1 MRFNKLF
8 RKVFAAVSAVTL
20 IVSGMPV
27 GLGVTAFAADTQT
40 RKITYSFSANS
51 SKKAP
56 AAGEILDG
64 TAGESGGILYV
75 SQDAGNSGVT
85 YDSDK
90 LRFRQGSVL
99 YLPVK
104 DDTTKVKYEQLC
116 SNAATDRP
124 VYIGSAD
131 SGYSVQM
138 KTTTQSVTVD
148 DITGYIVEKEGQKY
162 LPVISGGDVKIRT
175 MALTE
180 YNPIINVT
188 VTGTVANAAEN
199 GITEI
204 KFDSLTDSSAKTV
217 TAQVDSNGKYSVVL
231 KRVNG
236 SAKYE
241 VSISAVGF
249 KINDTDNG
257 NILELTG
264 ENATA
269 VKDFEAV
276 ADAVATVSGSIMGI
290 PADAVKGTVSVKFV
304 PDNSKL
310 STIAVDVKAE
320 TDGSYSFSNVSINS
334 SSNYSVVLGGVDDY
348 EVTEKL
354 NKAAGDYTDV
364 QIAATQRVKV
374 NVSGKFVTSD
384 DKASDVTKITFT
396 NKSDSNY
403 SYSFDVTGDGY
414 KAQLRAGEYDTSVVS
429 EKYTAYDHVSVGS
442 SDVLNDVYLETEA
455 DTSPVKY
462 QSEVK
467 VGKGQQ
473 FETIT
478 DAVKYIGRMARTT
491 ERVTITLTDALYREQ
506 VMVDTP
512 YVTISSEA
520 GSTITWY
527 YGSGYTYYSAD
538 MNGYYS
544 EARAVDKYEKGVAIG
559 MGTGHWGATVN
570 VLPTATAFRSEG
582 VIYESSFNRYMT
594 TEEVEDGVGKGGD
607 NSKVDR
613 SKATDADIKLYKNKE
628 RACVIFIEA
637 DQSEFKDC
645 QFLSSQDTMFTGN
658 NTEHTYFKNCVIEG
672 TTDYICGDGSAVFDG
687 CTLSM
692 YGYGDK
698 AASGSIIVASKA
710 LSQLGYLF
718 NNCKVVKT
726 SYPGINNG
734 ITKTYFA
741 RPWRADSKV
750 VFLNTEVEDANT
762 IAPAGFTSMS
772 NVTPAKAKYYEY
784 NTHLADGTKVST
796 SSRAAGVNKM
806 TDEEASAVK
815 LEDYFEGWTPAYYKS
830 GDVKPEPVAADY
842 TAVDEAIKAAEALN
856 KDDYEDFSAVTKAIE
871 AVDRTLTSKEQA
883 KVDAMAKAITDA
895 INGLVKKQP
904 VVEPDDPGK
913 TDIKV
918 DIDRNED
925 AADFKDI
932 ASVGDVKVK
941 DEEGKDLTVSEIKLN
956 VEKAA
961 ASISEKIDAAIADKN
976 INGFDSKN
984 ADYYDISLKTTDGKV
999 VKLSNGKIKITMS
1012 YKKGINAADYNL
1024 YVFHMNNNGVLESV
1038 AVTADENGFSFEAES
1053 NSAYEGNI
1061 NETGSV
1067 TLRSGAVDANGVLK
1081 GSGNNGKLV
1090 PASFDG
1096 LNFYYTAVPTSL
1108 NFTLR
1113 AKVTVDQWNLSN
1125 GQEGFGLMAADR
1137 LGGSGWNN
1145 SYMAVV
1151 SKTEYYWN
1159 EEAGKVTNDTTMF
1172 RRASKEQPQRT
1183 LSMRC
1188 LRNWRT
1194 GTMQQQRQRNRESRQ
1209 KSRIFL
1215 QTSTCMEF
1223 KKERT

>member
-27 GLGVTAFAADTQT
+27 GLGVTAKAADTQT

-104 DDTTKVKYEQLC
+104 DDTTKVKYEQVC

-124 VYIGSAD
+124 VYIGRVD

-162 LPVISGGDVKIRT
+162 LPVISGGDVKVRT

-236 SAKYE
+236 SARYE

-264 ENATA
+264 EDATT

-310 STIAVDVKAE
+310 STIEVDVKAQ

-364 QIAATQRVKV
+364 KIAATQRAKV

-396 NKSDSNY
+396 NKSDSSY

-442 SDVLNDVYLETEA
+442 ADVLNDVYLETEA
-455 DTSPVKY
+455 DTSPVEY
-462 QSEVK
+462 QAEVK

-478 DAVKYIGRMARTT
+478 DAVKYIGRMTRTT

-544 EARAVDKYEKGVAIG
+544 EARAVDKYEKGVEIG

-594 TEEVEDGVGKGGD
+594 TEEVADGVGKGGD

-871 AVDRTLTSKEQA
+871 AVDRTLTSEDQA

-918 DIDRNED
+918 DLDGNED
-925 AADFKDI
+925 TADFKDI
-932 ASVGDVKVK
+932 ASVGDIKVK

-956 VEKAA
+956 VEKTA
-961 ASISEKIDAAIADKN
+961 ASTSEKIDAAIADKN
-976 INGFDSKN
+976 IKGFDSKN

-1053 NSAYEGNI
+1053 FSPYAVVYAAKDSGSDITPSTPENPGN
-1061 NETGSV
+1061 NETPGTAETPGTTETPDSTVTPDSSV
-1067 TLRSGAVDANGVLK
+1067 STGDSLGMFMYMIILAAALAGMAGVVVYDRK
-1081 GSGNNGKLV
+1081 
-1090 PASFDG
+1090 
-1096 LNFYYTAVPTSL
+1096 
-1108 NFTLR
+1108 R
-1113 AKVTVDQWNLSN
+1113 AK
-1125 GQEGFGLMAADR
+1125 
-1137 LGGSGWNN
+1137 
-1145 SYMAVV
+1145 
-1151 SKTEYYWN
+1151 
-1159 EEAGKVTNDTTMF
+1159 
-1172 RRASKEQPQRT
+1172 
-1183 LSMRC
+1183 
-1188 LRNWRT
+1188 
-1194 GTMQQQRQRNRESRQ
+1194 
-1209 KSRIFL
+1209 
-1215 QTSTCMEF
+1215 
-1223 KKERT
+1223 

>member
-27 GLGVTAFAADTQT
+27 GLGVTAKAADTQT

-104 DDTTKVKYEQLC
+104 DDTTKVKYEQVC

-124 VYIGSAD
+124 VYIGSVD

-162 LPVISGGDVKIRT
+162 LPVISGGDVKVRT
-175 MALTE
+175 MTLTE

-264 ENATA
+264 EDATA

-310 STIAVDVKAE
+310 STIEVDVKAQ

-364 QIAATQRVKV
+364 KIAATQRTKV

-396 NKSDSNY
+396 NKSDSSY

-442 SDVLNDVYLETEA
+442 ADVLNDVYLETEA
-455 DTSPVKY
+455 DTSPVEY
-462 QSEVK
+462 QAEVK

-478 DAVKYIGRMARTT
+478 DAVKYIGRMTRTT

-594 TEEVEDGVGKGGD
+594 TEEVADGVGKGGD

-726 SYPGINNG
+726 SYPGINKG

-871 AVDRTLTSKEQA
+871 AVDRTLTSEDQA

-895 INGLVKKQP
+895 INGLVKKQT
-904 VVEPDDPGK
+904 DDSDK
-913 TDIKV
+913 SDIKV
-918 DIDRNED
+918 DLDENED
-925 AADFKDI
+925 AADFKDV

-976 INGFDSKN
+976 IKGFDSKN

-999 VKLSNGKIKITMS
+999 VKLSSGKIKITMS

-1053 NSAYEGNI
+1053 FSPYAVVYAAKDSGSDITPSTPENPGN
-1061 NETGSV
+1061 NETPGTAETPGTTETPDSTVTPDSSV
-1067 TLRSGAVDANGVLK
+1067 STGDSLGMFMYTIILAAALAGMAGVVVYDRK
-1081 GSGNNGKLV
+1081 
-1090 PASFDG
+1090 
-1096 LNFYYTAVPTSL
+1096 
-1108 NFTLR
+1108 R
-1113 AKVTVDQWNLSN
+1113 AK
-1125 GQEGFGLMAADR
+1125 
-1137 LGGSGWNN
+1137 
-1145 SYMAVV
+1145 
-1151 SKTEYYWN
+1151 
-1159 EEAGKVTNDTTMF
+1159 
-1172 RRASKEQPQRT
+1172 
-1183 LSMRC
+1183 
-1188 LRNWRT
+1188 
-1194 GTMQQQRQRNRESRQ
+1194 
-1209 KSRIFL
+1209 
-1215 QTSTCMEF
+1215 
-1223 KKERT
+1223 

>member
-56 AAGEILDG
+56 VAGEILDG

-75 SQDAGNSGVT
+75 SQDVGNSGVT

-310 STIAVDVKAE
+310 STIAVDVKAQ

-364 QIAATQRVKV
+364 QIAATQRAKV

-726 SYPGINNG
+726 SYPGINKG

-842 TAVDEAIKAAEALN
+842 TSVDEAVKAAEALN

-871 AVDRTLTSKEQA
+871 AVDRTLTSEEQA

-925 AADFKDI
+925 AADFKDVV
-932 ASVGDVKVK
+932 SVGDVKVK

-956 VEKAA
+956 VEKIA
-961 ASISEKIDAAIADKN
+961 ASTSEKIDAAIAEKN
-976 INGFDSKN
+976 IKGFDSKN

-999 VKLSNGKIKITMS
+999 VKLSSGKIKITMS

-1053 NSAYEGNI
+1053 FSPYAVVYAVKDS
-1061 NETGSV
+1061 GSDI
-1067 TLRSGAVDANGVLK
+1067 TPSTPEN
-1081 GSGNNGKLV
+1081 SGNDETPGTTET
-1090 PASFDG
+1090 PG
-1096 LNFYYTAVPTSL
+1096 TAETPGTTETPDSSVSTGDSL
-1108 NFTLR
+1108 GMFMYMIILAAALAGMAGVVVYDRKR
-1113 AKVTVDQWNLSN
+1113 AK
-1125 GQEGFGLMAADR
+1125 
-1137 LGGSGWNN
+1137 
-1145 SYMAVV
+1145 
-1151 SKTEYYWN
+1151 
-1159 EEAGKVTNDTTMF
+1159 
-1172 RRASKEQPQRT
+1172 
-1183 LSMRC
+1183 
-1188 LRNWRT
+1188 
-1194 GTMQQQRQRNRESRQ
+1194 
-1209 KSRIFL
+1209 
-1215 QTSTCMEF
+1215 
-1223 KKERT
+1223 

>member
-1 MRFNKLF
+1 MRFDKLF

-27 GLGVTAFAADTQT
+27 GLGVTAKAADTQT

-104 DDTTKVKYEQLC
+104 DDTTKVKYEQVC

-124 VYIGSAD
+124 VYIGSVD

-162 LPVISGGDVKIRT
+162 LPVISGGDVKVRT
-175 MALTE
+175 MTLTE

-236 SAKYE
+236 SARYE

-264 ENATA
+264 EDATA

-310 STIAVDVKAE
+310 STIEVDVKAQ

-364 QIAATQRVKV
+364 KIAATQRAKV

-396 NKSDSNY
+396 NKSDSSY

-442 SDVLNDVYLETEA
+442 ADVLNDVYLETEA
-455 DTSPVKY
+455 DTSPVEY
-462 QSEVK
+462 QAEVK

-478 DAVKYIGRMARTT
+478 DAVKYIGRMTRTT

-512 YVTISSEA
+512 YVTISSET
-520 GSTITWY
+520 GSAITWY

-544 EARAVDKYEKGVAIG
+544 EARAVDKYEKGVEIG

-594 TEEVEDGVGKGGD
+594 TEEVADGVGKGGD

-726 SYPGINNG
+726 SYPGINKG

-842 TAVDEAIKAAEALN
+842 TAVDEAVKAAEALN

-871 AVDRTLTSKEQA
+871 AVDRTLTSEDQA

-918 DIDRNED
+918 DLDRNED
-925 AADFKDI
+925 TADFKDV

-976 INGFDSKN
+976 IKGFDSKN

-1053 NSAYEGNI
+1053 FSPYAVVYAAKDSGSDITPSTPENPGN
-1061 NETGSV
+1061 NETPGTAETPGTTEIPDSTVTPDSSV
-1067 TLRSGAVDANGVLK
+1067 STGDSLGMFMYMIILAAALAGMAGVVVYDRK
-1081 GSGNNGKLV
+1081 
-1090 PASFDG
+1090 
-1096 LNFYYTAVPTSL
+1096 
-1108 NFTLR
+1108 R
-1113 AKVTVDQWNLSN
+1113 AK
-1125 GQEGFGLMAADR
+1125 
-1137 LGGSGWNN
+1137 
-1145 SYMAVV
+1145 
-1151 SKTEYYWN
+1151 
-1159 EEAGKVTNDTTMF
+1159 
-1172 RRASKEQPQRT
+1172 
-1183 LSMRC
+1183 
-1188 LRNWRT
+1188 
-1194 GTMQQQRQRNRESRQ
+1194 
-1209 KSRIFL
+1209 
-1215 QTSTCMEF
+1215 
-1223 KKERT
+1223 

>member
-27 GLGVTAFAADTQT
+27 GLGVTAKAADTQT

-75 SQDAGNSGVT
+75 SRDAGNSGVT

-162 LPVISGGDVKIRT
+162 LPVISGGDVKVRT

-264 ENATA
+264 EDATA

-310 STIAVDVKAE
+310 STIEVDVKAQ

-364 QIAATQRVKV
+364 KIAATQRTKV

-396 NKSDSNY
+396 NKSDSSY

-442 SDVLNDVYLETEA
+442 ADVLNDVYLETEA
-455 DTSPVKY
+455 DTSPVEY
-462 QSEVK
+462 QAEVK

-478 DAVKYIGRMARTT
+478 DAVKYIGRMTRTT

-594 TEEVEDGVGKGGD
+594 TEEVADGVGKGGD

-726 SYPGINNG
+726 SYPGINKG

-871 AVDRTLTSKEQA
+871 AVDRTLTSEEQA

-918 DIDRNED
+918 DLDGNED
-925 AADFKDI
+925 TADFKDI
-932 ASVGDVKVK
+932 ASVGDIKVK

-956 VEKAA
+956 VEKTA
-961 ASISEKIDAAIADKN
+961 ASTSEKIDAAIAEKN
-976 INGFDSKN
+976 IKGFDSKN

-999 VKLSNGKIKITMS
+999 VKLSSGKIKITMS

-1053 NSAYEGNI
+1053 FSPYAVVYAAKDSGSDITPSTPENPGN
-1061 NETGSV
+1061 NETPGTAETPGTTETPDSTVTPDSSV
-1067 TLRSGAVDANGVLK
+1067 STGDSLGMFMYMIILAAALAGMAGVVVYDRK
-1081 GSGNNGKLV
+1081 
-1090 PASFDG
+1090 
-1096 LNFYYTAVPTSL
+1096 
-1108 NFTLR
+1108 R
-1113 AKVTVDQWNLSN
+1113 AK
-1125 GQEGFGLMAADR
+1125 
-1137 LGGSGWNN
+1137 
-1145 SYMAVV
+1145 
-1151 SKTEYYWN
+1151 
-1159 EEAGKVTNDTTMF
+1159 
-1172 RRASKEQPQRT
+1172 
-1183 LSMRC
+1183 
-1188 LRNWRT
+1188 
-1194 GTMQQQRQRNRESRQ
+1194 
-1209 KSRIFL
+1209 
-1215 QTSTCMEF
+1215 
-1223 KKERT
+1223 

>member
-27 GLGVTAFAADTQT
+27 GLGVTAKAADTQT

-124 VYIGSAD
+124 VYIGSVD

-264 ENATA
+264 EDATA

-310 STIAVDVKAE
+310 STIEVDVKAQS
-320 TDGSYSFSNVSINS
+320 DGSYSFSNVSINS

-364 QIAATQRVKV
+364 KIAATQRAKV

-396 NKSDSNY
+396 NKSDSSY

-442 SDVLNDVYLETEA
+442 ADVLNDVYLETEA
-455 DTSPVKY
+455 DTSPVEY
-462 QSEVK
+462 QAEVK

-478 DAVKYIGRMARTT
+478 DAVKYIGRMTRTT

-506 VMVDTP
+506 VMIDTP
-512 YVTISSEA
+512 YVTISSET

-594 TEEVEDGVGKGGD
+594 TEEVADGVGKGGD

-726 SYPGINNG
+726 SYPGINKG

-842 TAVDEAIKAAEALN
+842 TAVDEAVKAAEALN

-871 AVDRTLTSKEQA
+871 AVDRTLTSEDQV

-918 DIDRNED
+918 DLDGNED
-925 AADFKDI
+925 AADFKDV

-956 VEKAA
+956 VEKIA
-961 ASISEKIDAAIADKN
+961 ASTSEKIDAAIAEKN
-976 INGFDSKN
+976 IKGFDSKN

-999 VKLSNGKIKITMS
+999 VKLSSGKIKITMS

-1053 NSAYEGNI
+1053 FSPYAVVYAAKDSGSDITPSTPENPGND
-1061 NETGSV
+1061 ETPGTTETPGTAETPGTTETPDSTVTPDSSV
-1067 TLRSGAVDANGVLK
+1067 STGDSLGMFMYMIILAAALAGMAGVVVYDRK
-1081 GSGNNGKLV
+1081 
-1090 PASFDG
+1090 
-1096 LNFYYTAVPTSL
+1096 
-1108 NFTLR
+1108 R
-1113 AKVTVDQWNLSN
+1113 AK
-1125 GQEGFGLMAADR
+1125 
-1137 LGGSGWNN
+1137 
-1145 SYMAVV
+1145 
-1151 SKTEYYWN
+1151 
-1159 EEAGKVTNDTTMF
+1159 
-1172 RRASKEQPQRT
+1172 
-1183 LSMRC
+1183 
-1188 LRNWRT
+1188 
-1194 GTMQQQRQRNRESRQ
+1194 
-1209 KSRIFL
+1209 
-1215 QTSTCMEF
+1215 
-1223 KKERT
+1223 

>member
-56 AAGEILDG
+56 VAGEILDG

-75 SQDAGNSGVT
+75 SQDVGNSGVT

-90 LRFRQGSVL
+90 LRFRKGSVL

-241 VSISAVGF
+241 VSISAVGY

-264 ENATA
+264 EGATA
-269 VKDFEAV
+269 VKDFETV

-310 STIAVDVKAE
+310 STIDVDVKAE
-320 TDGSYSFSNVSINS
+320 KDGSYSFSNVSINS

-364 QIAATQRVKV
+364 KIAATQRVKI

-396 NKSDSNY
+396 NKSDSSY

-442 SDVLNDVYLETEA
+442 ADVLNDVYLETEA

-871 AVDRTLTSKEQA
+871 AVDRTLTSEDQA

-895 INGLVKKQP
+895 INGLVKKQT
-904 VVEPDDPGK
+904 DDSDK
-913 TDIKV
+913 SDIKV
-918 DIDRNED
+918 DLDENED
-925 AADFKDI
+925 AADFKDV

-956 VEKAA
+956 VEKIA
-961 ASISEKIDAAIADKN
+961 ASTSEKIDAAIAEKN
-976 INGFDSKN
+976 IKGFDSKN

-999 VKLSNGKIKITMS
+999 VKLSSGKIKITMS

-1053 NSAYEGNI
+1053 FSPYAVVYAVKDSGSDIIPSTPENPGND
-1061 NETGSV
+1061 ETPGTTETPGITETPGTTVTPDSSV
-1067 TLRSGAVDANGVLK
+1067 STGDSLGMFMYMIILAAALAGMAGVAVYDRK
-1081 GSGNNGKLV
+1081 
-1090 PASFDG
+1090 
-1096 LNFYYTAVPTSL
+1096 
-1108 NFTLR
+1108 R
-1113 AKVTVDQWNLSN
+1113 AK
-1125 GQEGFGLMAADR
+1125 
-1137 LGGSGWNN
+1137 
-1145 SYMAVV
+1145 
-1151 SKTEYYWN
+1151 
-1159 EEAGKVTNDTTMF
+1159 
-1172 RRASKEQPQRT
+1172 
-1183 LSMRC
+1183 
-1188 LRNWRT
+1188 
-1194 GTMQQQRQRNRESRQ
+1194 
-1209 KSRIFL
+1209 
-1215 QTSTCMEF
+1215 
-1223 KKERT
+1223 

>member
-27 GLGVTAFAADTQT
+27 GLGVTAKAADTQT

-75 SQDAGNSGVT
+75 SRDAGNSGVT

-162 LPVISGGDVKIRT
+162 LPVISGGDVKVRT
-175 MALTE
+175 MTLTE

-236 SAKYE
+236 SARYE

-264 ENATA
+264 EDATT

-310 STIAVDVKAE
+310 STIEVDVKAQ

-364 QIAATQRVKV
+364 KIAATQRAKV

-396 NKSDSNY
+396 NKSDSSY

-442 SDVLNDVYLETEA
+442 ADVLNDVYLETEA
-455 DTSPVKY
+455 DTSPVEY
-462 QSEVK
+462 QAEVK

-478 DAVKYIGRMARTT
+478 DAVKYIGRMTRTT

-544 EARAVDKYEKGVAIG
+544 EARAVDKYEKGVEIG

-594 TEEVEDGVGKGGD
+594 TEEVADGVGKGGD

-726 SYPGINNG
+726 SYPGINKG

-815 LEDYFEGWTPAYYKS
+815 LEDYFEGWTPAYYTS

-871 AVDRTLTSKEQA
+871 AVDRTLTSEEQA

-918 DIDRNED
+918 DLDENED
-925 AADFKDI
+925 AADFKDV

-976 INGFDSKN
+976 IKGFDSKN

-999 VKLSNGKIKITMS
+999 VKLSSGKIKITMS

-1053 NSAYEGNI
+1053 FSPYAVVYAAKDSGSDITPSTPENPGN
-1061 NETGSV
+1061 NETPGTAETPGTTETPDSTVTPDSSV
-1067 TLRSGAVDANGVLK
+1067 STGDSLGMFMYMIILAAALAGMAGVVVYDRK
-1081 GSGNNGKLV
+1081 
-1090 PASFDG
+1090 
-1096 LNFYYTAVPTSL
+1096 
-1108 NFTLR
+1108 R
-1113 AKVTVDQWNLSN
+1113 AK
-1125 GQEGFGLMAADR
+1125 
-1137 LGGSGWNN
+1137 
-1145 SYMAVV
+1145 
-1151 SKTEYYWN
+1151 
-1159 EEAGKVTNDTTMF
+1159 
-1172 RRASKEQPQRT
+1172 
-1183 LSMRC
+1183 
-1188 LRNWRT
+1188 
-1194 GTMQQQRQRNRESRQ
+1194 
-1209 KSRIFL
+1209 
-1215 QTSTCMEF
+1215 
-1223 KKERT
+1223 

>member
-199 GITEI
+199 GIKEI

-364 QIAATQRVKV
+364 QIAATQRAKV

-442 SDVLNDVYLETEA
+442 SDVLNDVYLETE

-478 DAVKYIGRMARTT
+478 DAVKYR
-491 ERVTITLTDALYREQ
+491 Q
-506 VMVDTP
+506 
-512 YVTISSEA
+512 
-520 GSTITWY
+520 
-527 YGSGYTYYSAD
+527 
-538 MNGYYS
+538 
-544 EARAVDKYEKGVAIG
+544 
-559 MGTGHWGATVN
+559 
-570 VLPTATAFRSEG
+570 
-582 VIYESSFNRYMT
+582 
-594 TEEVEDGVGKGGD
+594 
-607 NSKVDR
+607 
-613 SKATDADIKLYKNKE
+613 
-628 RACVIFIEA
+628 
-637 DQSEFKDC
+637 
-645 QFLSSQDTMFTGN
+645 
-658 NTEHTYFKNCVIEG
+658 
-672 TTDYICGDGSAVFDG
+672 
-687 CTLSM
+687 
-692 YGYGDK
+692 
-698 AASGSIIVASKA
+698 
-710 LSQLGYLF
+710 
-718 NNCKVVKT
+718 
-726 SYPGINNG
+726 
-734 ITKTYFA
+734 
-741 RPWRADSKV
+741 
-750 VFLNTEVEDANT
+750 
-762 IAPAGFTSMS
+762 
-772 NVTPAKAKYYEY
+772 
-784 NTHLADGTKVST
+784 
-796 SSRAAGVNKM
+796 
-806 TDEEASAVK
+806 
-815 LEDYFEGWTPAYYKS
+815 
-830 GDVKPEPVAADY
+830 
-842 TAVDEAIKAAEALN
+842 
-856 KDDYEDFSAVTKAIE
+856 
-871 AVDRTLTSKEQA
+871 
-883 KVDAMAKAITDA
+883 
-895 INGLVKKQP
+895 
-904 VVEPDDPGK
+904 
-913 TDIKV
+913 
-918 DIDRNED
+918 
-925 AADFKDI
+925 
-932 ASVGDVKVK
+932 
-941 DEEGKDLTVSEIKLN
+941 
-956 VEKAA
+956 
-961 ASISEKIDAAIADKN
+961 
-976 INGFDSKN
+976 
-984 ADYYDISLKTTDGKV
+984 
-999 VKLSNGKIKITMS
+999 NGK
-1012 YKKGINAADYNL
+1012 N
-1024 YVFHMNNNGVLESV
+1024 
-1038 AVTADENGFSFEAES
+1038 
-1053 NSAYEGNI
+1053 
-1061 NETGSV
+1061 
-1067 TLRSGAVDANGVLK
+1067 
-1081 GSGNNGKLV
+1081 
-1090 PASFDG
+1090 
-1096 LNFYYTAVPTSL
+1096 
-1108 NFTLR
+1108 
-1113 AKVTVDQWNLSN
+1113 
-1125 GQEGFGLMAADR
+1125 
-1137 LGGSGWNN
+1137 
-1145 SYMAVV
+1145 
-1151 SKTEYYWN
+1151 
-1159 EEAGKVTNDTTMF
+1159 
-1172 RRASKEQPQRT
+1172 
-1183 LSMRC
+1183 
-1188 LRNWRT
+1188 
-1194 GTMQQQRQRNRESRQ
+1194 NRESNNYSYRCFIQ
-1209 KSRIFL
+1209 RAGYG
-1215 QTSTCMEF
+1215 
-1223 KKERT
+1223 

>member
-8 RKVFAAVSAVTL
+8 RKIFAAVSAVTL

-27 GLGVTAFAADTQT
+27 GLGVTAKAADTQT

-85 YDSDK
+85 YESDK

-162 LPVISGGDVKIRT
+162 LPVISGGDVKVRT

-264 ENATA
+264 EDATA

-310 STIAVDVKAE
+310 STIEVDVKAQ

-364 QIAATQRVKV
+364 KIAATQRAKV

-396 NKSDSNY
+396 NKSDSSY

-442 SDVLNDVYLETEA
+442 ADVLNDVYLETEA
-455 DTSPVKY
+455 DTSPVEY
-462 QSEVK
+462 QAEVK

-478 DAVKYIGRMARTT
+478 DAVKYIGRMTRTT

-544 EARAVDKYEKGVAIG
+544 EARAVDKYEKGVEIG

-594 TEEVEDGVGKGGD
+594 TEEVADGVGKG
-607 NSKVDR
+607 NTNAKVDR
-613 SKATDADIKLYKNKE
+613 SKATDADIKLYNNKE

-815 LEDYFEGWTPAYYKS
+815 LEDYFEGWTPAYYTS

-842 TAVDEAIKAAEALN
+842 TAVDEAVKAAEALN

-871 AVDRTLTSKEQA
+871 AVDRTLTSEDQA

-895 INGLVKKQP
+895 INGLVKKQT
-904 VVEPDDPGK
+904 DDSDK
-913 TDIKV
+913 SDIKV
-918 DIDRNED
+918 DLDENED
-925 AADFKDI
+925 TADFKDV

-976 INGFDSKN
+976 IKGFDSKN

-1053 NSAYEGNI
+1053 FSPYAVVYAAKDSGSDITPSTPENPGND
-1061 NETGSV
+1061 ETPG
-1067 TLRSGAVDANGVLK
+1067 TTETPG
-1081 GSGNNGKLV
+1081 
-1090 PASFDG
+1090 
-1096 LNFYYTAVPTSL
+1096 TAVTQDSSVSTGDSL
-1108 NFTLR
+1108 GMFMYMIIL
-1113 AKVTVDQWNLSN
+1113 AAALA
-1125 GQEGFGLMAADR
+1125 GMAGVVVYDR
-1137 LGGSGWNN
+1137 KR
-1145 SYMAVV
+1145 V
-1151 SKTEYYWN
+1151 K
-1159 EEAGKVTNDTTMF
+1159 
-1172 RRASKEQPQRT
+1172 
-1183 LSMRC
+1183 
-1188 LRNWRT
+1188 
-1194 GTMQQQRQRNRESRQ
+1194 
-1209 KSRIFL
+1209 
-1215 QTSTCMEF
+1215 
-1223 KKERT
+1223 

>member
-27 GLGVTAFAADTQT
+27 GLGVTAKAADTQT

-75 SQDAGNSGVT
+75 SRDAGNSGVT

-162 LPVISGGDVKIRT
+162 LPVISGGDVKVRT

-264 ENATA
+264 EDATT

-310 STIAVDVKAE
+310 STIDVDVKAQ

-364 QIAATQRVKV
+364 KIAATQRAKV

-396 NKSDSNY
+396 NKSDSSY

-442 SDVLNDVYLETEA
+442 ADVLNDVYLETEA
-455 DTSPVKY
+455 DTSPVEY
-462 QSEVK
+462 QAEVK

-478 DAVKYIGRMARTT
+478 DAVKYIGRMTRTT

-594 TEEVEDGVGKGGD
+594 TEEVADGVGKGGD

-726 SYPGINNG
+726 SYAGINKG

-871 AVDRTLTSKEQA
+871 AVDRTLTSEDQA

-918 DIDRNED
+918 DLDENED
-925 AADFKDI
+925 AADFKDV

-976 INGFDSKN
+976 IKGFDSKN

-999 VKLSNGKIKITMS
+999 VKLSSGKIKITMS

-1053 NSAYEGNI
+1053 FSPYAVVYAAKDSGSDITPSTPENPGN
-1061 NETGSV
+1061 NETPGTAETPGTTETPDSTVTPDSSV
-1067 TLRSGAVDANGVLK
+1067 STGDSLGMFMYMIILAAALAGMAGVVVYDRK
-1081 GSGNNGKLV
+1081 
-1090 PASFDG
+1090 
-1096 LNFYYTAVPTSL
+1096 
-1108 NFTLR
+1108 R
-1113 AKVTVDQWNLSN
+1113 AK
-1125 GQEGFGLMAADR
+1125 
-1137 LGGSGWNN
+1137 
-1145 SYMAVV
+1145 
-1151 SKTEYYWN
+1151 
-1159 EEAGKVTNDTTMF
+1159 
-1172 RRASKEQPQRT
+1172 
-1183 LSMRC
+1183 
-1188 LRNWRT
+1188 
-1194 GTMQQQRQRNRESRQ
+1194 
-1209 KSRIFL
+1209 
-1215 QTSTCMEF
+1215 
-1223 KKERT
+1223 

>member
-310 STIAVDVKAE
+310 STIAVDVKAQ

-815 LEDYFEGWTPAYYKS
+815 LEDYFEGWTPAYYTS

-871 AVDRTLTSKEQA
+871 AVDRTLTSEEQA

-956 VEKAA
+956 VEKIA
-961 ASISEKIDAAIADKN
+961 ASTSEKIDAAIAEKN
-976 INGFDSKN
+976 IKGFDSKN

-999 VKLSNGKIKITMS
+999 VKLSSGKIKITMS

-1038 AVTADENGFSFEAES
+1038 AVTADENVFSFEAES
-1053 NSAYEGNI
+1053 FSPY
-1061 NETGSV
+1061 
-1067 TLRSGAVDANGVLK
+1067 AVVYAVKD
-1081 GSGNNGKLV
+1081 SGNDITPSTPENPGNDET
-1090 PASFDG
+1090 PG
-1096 LNFYYTAVPTSL
+1096 TTETPGTAETPGTTETPDSSVSTGDSL
-1108 NFTLR
+1108 GMFMYMIILAAALAGMAGVVVYDRKR
-1113 AKVTVDQWNLSN
+1113 AK
-1125 GQEGFGLMAADR
+1125 
-1137 LGGSGWNN
+1137 
-1145 SYMAVV
+1145 
-1151 SKTEYYWN
+1151 
-1159 EEAGKVTNDTTMF
+1159 
-1172 RRASKEQPQRT
+1172 
-1183 LSMRC
+1183 
-1188 LRNWRT
+1188 
-1194 GTMQQQRQRNRESRQ
+1194 
-1209 KSRIFL
+1209 
-1215 QTSTCMEF
+1215 
-1223 KKERT
+1223 

>member
-27 GLGVTAFAADTQT
+27 GLGVTAKAADTQT

-104 DDTTKVKYEQLC
+104 DDTTKVKYEQVC

-124 VYIGSAD
+124 VYIGSVD

-162 LPVISGGDVKIRT
+162 LPVISGGDVKVRT
-175 MALTE
+175 MTLTE

-264 ENATA
+264 EDATA

-310 STIAVDVKAE
+310 STIEVDVKAQ

-364 QIAATQRVKV
+364 KIAATQRTKV

-396 NKSDSNY
+396 NKSDSSY

-442 SDVLNDVYLETEA
+442 ADVLNDVYLETEA
-455 DTSPVKY
+455 DTSPVEY
-462 QSEVK
+462 QAEVK

-478 DAVKYIGRMARTT
+478 DAVKYIGRMTRTT

-594 TEEVEDGVGKGGD
+594 TEEVADGVGKGGD

-726 SYPGINNG
+726 SYPGINKG

-815 LEDYFEGWTPAYYKS
+815 LEDYFEGWTPAYYTS

-842 TAVDEAIKAAEALN
+842 TAVDEAVKAAEALN

-871 AVDRTLTSKEQA
+871 AVDRTLTSEDQA

-918 DIDRNED
+918 DLDENED
-925 AADFKDI
+925 AADFKDV

-976 INGFDSKN
+976 IKGFDSKN

-1012 YKKGINAADYNL
+1012 YKKGINSADYNL

-1053 NSAYEGNI
+1053 FSPY
-1061 NETGSV
+1061 
-1067 TLRSGAVDANGVLK
+1067 AVVYAAK
-1081 GSGNNGKLV
+1081 GSGSDITPSTPENSGNNETLG
-1090 PASFDG
+1090 
-1096 LNFYYTAVPTSL
+1096 TAETPGTTETPDSTVTPDSSVSTGDSL
-1108 NFTLR
+1108 GMFMYMIILAAALAGMAGVVVYDRKR
-1113 AKVTVDQWNLSN
+1113 AK
-1125 GQEGFGLMAADR
+1125 
-1137 LGGSGWNN
+1137 
-1145 SYMAVV
+1145 
-1151 SKTEYYWN
+1151 
-1159 EEAGKVTNDTTMF
+1159 
-1172 RRASKEQPQRT
+1172 
-1183 LSMRC
+1183 
-1188 LRNWRT
+1188 
-1194 GTMQQQRQRNRESRQ
+1194 
-1209 KSRIFL
+1209 
-1215 QTSTCMEF
+1215 
-1223 KKERT
+1223 

>member
-56 AAGEILDG
+56 VAGEILDG

-75 SQDAGNSGVT
+75 SQDVGNSGVT

-364 QIAATQRVKV
+364 QIAATQRAKV

-396 NKSDSNY
+396 NKSDSSY

-442 SDVLNDVYLETEA
+442 ADVLNDVYLETEA
-455 DTSPVKY
+455 DTSPVEY
-462 QSEVK
+462 QAEVK

-478 DAVKYIGRMARTT
+478 DAVKYIGRMTRTT

-726 SYPGINNG
+726 SYPGINKG

-815 LEDYFEGWTPAYYKS
+815 LEDYFEGWTPTYYTS

-871 AVDRTLTSKEQA
+871 AVDRTLTSEDQA

-895 INGLVKKQP
+895 INGLVKKQT
-904 VVEPDDPGK
+904 DDSDK
-913 TDIKV
+913 SDIKV
-918 DIDRNED
+918 DLDENED
-925 AADFKDI
+925 AADFKDV

-976 INGFDSKN
+976 IKGFDSKN

-999 VKLSNGKIKITMS
+999 VKLSNGKVKITMS

-1038 AVTADENGFSFEAES
+1038 AVTADENVFSFEAES
-1053 NSAYEGNI
+1053 FSPYAVVYAVKDSGSDITPSIPENPGND
-1061 NETGSV
+1061 ETPGTTETPGTAETPDSTVTPDSSV
-1067 TLRSGAVDANGVLK
+1067 STGDSLGMFMYMIILAAALAGIAGVAVYDRK
-1081 GSGNNGKLV
+1081 
-1090 PASFDG
+1090 
-1096 LNFYYTAVPTSL
+1096 
-1108 NFTLR
+1108 R
-1113 AKVTVDQWNLSN
+1113 AK
-1125 GQEGFGLMAADR
+1125 
-1137 LGGSGWNN
+1137 
-1145 SYMAVV
+1145 
-1151 SKTEYYWN
+1151 
-1159 EEAGKVTNDTTMF
+1159 
-1172 RRASKEQPQRT
+1172 
-1183 LSMRC
+1183 
-1188 LRNWRT
+1188 
-1194 GTMQQQRQRNRESRQ
+1194 
-1209 KSRIFL
+1209 
-1215 QTSTCMEF
+1215 
-1223 KKERT
+1223 

>member
-27 GLGVTAFAADTQT
+27 GLGVTAKAADTQT

-75 SQDAGNSGVT
+75 SQYAGNSGVT

-162 LPVISGGDVKIRT
+162 LPVISGGDVKVRT

-236 SAKYE
+236 SARYE

-264 ENATA
+264 EDATA

-310 STIAVDVKAE
+310 STIDVDVKAQ

-364 QIAATQRVKV
+364 KIAATQRAKV

-396 NKSDSNY
+396 NKSDSSY

-442 SDVLNDVYLETEA
+442 ADVLNDVYLETEA
-455 DTSPVKY
+455 DTSPVEY
-462 QSEVK
+462 QAEVK

-478 DAVKYIGRMARTT
+478 DAVKYIGRMTRTT

-544 EARAVDKYEKGVAIG
+544 EARAVDKYEKGVEIG

-594 TEEVEDGVGKGGD
+594 TEEVADGVGKGGD

-672 TTDYICGDGSAVFDG
+672 TTDYICGDGSAVFDS

-726 SYPGINNG
+726 SYPGINKG

-784 NTHLADGTKVST
+784 NTHIADGTKVST

-842 TAVDEAIKAAEALN
+842 TAVDEAIKSAEALN

-871 AVDRTLTSKEQA
+871 AVDRTLTSEDQA

-918 DIDRNED
+918 DLDGNED
-925 AADFKDI
+925 TADFKDI
-932 ASVGDVKVK
+932 ASVGDIKVK

-956 VEKAA
+956 VEKTA
-961 ASISEKIDAAIADKN
+961 ASTSEKIDAAIAEKN
-976 INGFDSKN
+976 IKGFDSKN

-999 VKLSNGKIKITMS
+999 VKLSSGKIKITMS

-1053 NSAYEGNI
+1053 FSPYAVVYAAKDSGSDITPSTPENPGN
-1061 NETGSV
+1061 NETPGTAETPGTTETPDSTVTPDSSV
-1067 TLRSGAVDANGVLK
+1067 STGDSLGMFMYMIILAAALAGMAGVVVYDRK
-1081 GSGNNGKLV
+1081 
-1090 PASFDG
+1090 
-1096 LNFYYTAVPTSL
+1096 
-1108 NFTLR
+1108 R
-1113 AKVTVDQWNLSN
+1113 AK
-1125 GQEGFGLMAADR
+1125 
-1137 LGGSGWNN
+1137 
-1145 SYMAVV
+1145 
-1151 SKTEYYWN
+1151 
-1159 EEAGKVTNDTTMF
+1159 
-1172 RRASKEQPQRT
+1172 
-1183 LSMRC
+1183 
-1188 LRNWRT
+1188 
-1194 GTMQQQRQRNRESRQ
+1194 
-1209 KSRIFL
+1209 
-1215 QTSTCMEF
+1215 
-1223 KKERT
+1223 

>member
-1 MRFNKLF
+1 MRFDKLF

-27 GLGVTAFAADTQT
+27 GLGVTAKAADTQT

-104 DDTTKVKYEQLC
+104 DDTTKVKYEQVC

-124 VYIGSAD
+124 VYIGSVD

-162 LPVISGGDVKIRT
+162 LPVISGGDVKVRT
-175 MALTE
+175 MTLTE

-264 ENATA
+264 EDATA

-310 STIAVDVKAE
+310 STIEVDVKAQ

-364 QIAATQRVKV
+364 KISATQRAKV

-396 NKSDSNY
+396 NKSDSSY

-442 SDVLNDVYLETEA
+442 ADVLNDVYLETEA
-455 DTSPVKY
+455 DTSPVEY
-462 QSEVK
+462 QAEVK

-478 DAVKYIGRMARTT
+478 DAVKYIGRMTRTT

-544 EARAVDKYEKGVAIG
+544 EARAVDKYEKGVEIG

-594 TEEVEDGVGKGGD
+594 KEEVADGVGKGGD

-726 SYPGINNG
+726 SYPGINKG

-842 TAVDEAIKAAEALN
+842 TAVDEAIKSAEALN

-871 AVDRTLTSKEQA
+871 AVDRTLTSEDQA

-918 DIDRNED
+918 DLDGNED
-925 AADFKDI
+925 TADFKDI
-932 ASVGDVKVK
+932 ASVGDIKVK

-956 VEKAA
+956 VEKTA
-961 ASISEKIDAAIADKN
+961 ASTSEKIDAAIAEKN
-976 INGFDSKN
+976 IKGFDSKN

-999 VKLSNGKIKITMS
+999 VKLSSGKIKITMS

-1053 NSAYEGNI
+1053 FSPYAVVYAAKDSGSDITPSTPENPGN
-1061 NETGSV
+1061 NETPGTAETPGTTETPDSTVTPDSSV
-1067 TLRSGAVDANGVLK
+1067 STGDSLGMFMYMIILAAALAGMAGVVVYDRK
-1081 GSGNNGKLV
+1081 
-1090 PASFDG
+1090 
-1096 LNFYYTAVPTSL
+1096 
-1108 NFTLR
+1108 R
-1113 AKVTVDQWNLSN
+1113 AK
-1125 GQEGFGLMAADR
+1125 
-1137 LGGSGWNN
+1137 
-1145 SYMAVV
+1145 
-1151 SKTEYYWN
+1151 
-1159 EEAGKVTNDTTMF
+1159 
-1172 RRASKEQPQRT
+1172 
-1183 LSMRC
+1183 
-1188 LRNWRT
+1188 
-1194 GTMQQQRQRNRESRQ
+1194 
-1209 KSRIFL
+1209 
-1215 QTSTCMEF
+1215 
-1223 KKERT
+1223 

>member
-27 GLGVTAFAADTQT
+27 GLGVTAKAADTQT

-75 SQDAGNSGVT
+75 SQYAGNSGVT

-162 LPVISGGDVKIRT
+162 LPVISGGDVKVRT

-264 ENATA
+264 EDATA

-310 STIAVDVKAE
+310 STIEVDVKAQ

-364 QIAATQRVKV
+364 KIAATQRTKV

-396 NKSDSNY
+396 NKSDSSY

-442 SDVLNDVYLETEA
+442 ADVLNDVYLETEA
-455 DTSPVKY
+455 DTSPVEY
-462 QSEVK
+462 QAEVK

-478 DAVKYIGRMARTT
+478 DAVKYIGRMTRTT

-544 EARAVDKYEKGVAIG
+544 EARAVDKYEKGVEIG

-594 TEEVEDGVGKGGD
+594 TEEVADGVGKGGD

-672 TTDYICGDGSAVFDG
+672 TTDYICGDGSAVFDS

-726 SYPGINNG
+726 SYPGINKG

-842 TAVDEAIKAAEALN
+842 TAVDEAIKSAEALN

-871 AVDRTLTSKEQA
+871 AVDRTLTSEDQA

-918 DIDRNED
+918 DLDGNED
-925 AADFKDI
+925 TADFKDI
-932 ASVGDVKVK
+932 ASVGDIKVK

-956 VEKAA
+956 VEKTA
-961 ASISEKIDAAIADKN
+961 ASTSEKIDAAIAEKN
-976 INGFDSKN
+976 IKGFDSKN

-999 VKLSNGKIKITMS
+999 VKLSSGKIKITMS

-1053 NSAYEGNI
+1053 FSPYAVVYAAKDSGSDITPSTPENPGN
-1061 NETGSV
+1061 NETPGTAETPGTTETPDSTVTPDSSV
-1067 TLRSGAVDANGVLK
+1067 STGDSLGMFMYMIILAAALAGMAGVVVYDRK
-1081 GSGNNGKLV
+1081 
-1090 PASFDG
+1090 
-1096 LNFYYTAVPTSL
+1096 
-1108 NFTLR
+1108 R
-1113 AKVTVDQWNLSN
+1113 AK
-1125 GQEGFGLMAADR
+1125 
-1137 LGGSGWNN
+1137 
-1145 SYMAVV
+1145 
-1151 SKTEYYWN
+1151 
-1159 EEAGKVTNDTTMF
+1159 
-1172 RRASKEQPQRT
+1172 
-1183 LSMRC
+1183 
-1188 LRNWRT
+1188 
-1194 GTMQQQRQRNRESRQ
+1194 
-1209 KSRIFL
+1209 
-1215 QTSTCMEF
+1215 
-1223 KKERT
+1223 

>member
-104 DDTTKVKYEQLC
+104 DDTTKVTYEQVC

-124 VYIGSAD
+124 VYIGSVD

-162 LPVISGGDVKIRT
+162 LPVISGGDVKVRT

-264 ENATA
+264 EDATA

-658 NTEHTYFKNCVIEG
+658 NTEHTYFKNCFIEG

-871 AVDRTLTSKEQA
+871 AVDRTLTSEEQA
-883 KVDAMAKAITDA
+883 KVDAMAKAIIDA

-956 VEKAA
+956 VEKIA
-961 ASISEKIDAAIADKN
+961 ASTSEKIDAAIAEKN
-976 INGFDSKN
+976 IKGFDSKN

-999 VKLSNGKIKITMS
+999 VKLSSGKIKITMS

-1053 NSAYEGNI
+1053 FSPYAVVYAVKDSGSDIIPSTPENPGND
-1061 NETGSV
+1061 ETPGTTETPGITETPGTTVTPDSSV
-1067 TLRSGAVDANGVLK
+1067 STGDSLGMFMYMIILAAALAGMAGVAVYDRK
-1081 GSGNNGKLV
+1081 
-1090 PASFDG
+1090 
-1096 LNFYYTAVPTSL
+1096 
-1108 NFTLR
+1108 R
-1113 AKVTVDQWNLSN
+1113 AK
-1125 GQEGFGLMAADR
+1125 
-1137 LGGSGWNN
+1137 
-1145 SYMAVV
+1145 
-1151 SKTEYYWN
+1151 
-1159 EEAGKVTNDTTMF
+1159 
-1172 RRASKEQPQRT
+1172 
-1183 LSMRC
+1183 
-1188 LRNWRT
+1188 
-1194 GTMQQQRQRNRESRQ
+1194 
-1209 KSRIFL
+1209 
-1215 QTSTCMEF
+1215 
-1223 KKERT
+1223 

>member
-27 GLGVTAFAADTQT
+27 GLGVTAKAADTQT

-104 DDTTKVKYEQLC
+104 DDTTKVKYEQVC

-124 VYIGSAD
+124 VYIGSVD

-148 DITGYIVEKEGQKY
+148 DITDYIVEKEGQKY
-162 LPVISGGDVKIRT
+162 LPVISGGDVKVRT

-264 ENATA
+264 DDATA

-310 STIAVDVKAE
+310 STIEVDVKAQ

-364 QIAATQRVKV
+364 KIAATQRAKV

-396 NKSDSNY
+396 NKSDSSY

-442 SDVLNDVYLETEA
+442 ADVLNDVYLETEA
-455 DTSPVKY
+455 DTSPVEY
-462 QSEVK
+462 QAEVK

-478 DAVKYIGRMARTT
+478 DAVKYIGRMTRTT

-544 EARAVDKYEKGVAIG
+544 EARAVDKYEKGVEIG

-594 TEEVEDGVGKGGD
+594 TEEVTDGVGKGGD

-815 LEDYFEGWTPAYYKS
+815 LEDYFEGWTPAYYTS

-871 AVDRTLTSKEQA
+871 AVDRTLTSEDQA

-895 INGLVKKQP
+895 INGLVKKQT
-904 VVEPDDPGK
+904 DDSDK
-913 TDIKV
+913 SDIKV
-918 DIDRNED
+918 DLDENED
-925 AADFKDI
+925 AADFKDV

-976 INGFDSKN
+976 IKGFDSKN

-999 VKLSNGKIKITMS
+999 VKLSSGKIKITMS

-1053 NSAYEGNI
+1053 FSPYAVVYAAKDSGSDITPSTPENPGN
-1061 NETGSV
+1061 NETPGTAETPGTTETPDSTVTPDSSV
-1067 TLRSGAVDANGVLK
+1067 STGDSLGMFMYMIILAAALAGMAGVVVYDRK
-1081 GSGNNGKLV
+1081 
-1090 PASFDG
+1090 
-1096 LNFYYTAVPTSL
+1096 
-1108 NFTLR
+1108 R
-1113 AKVTVDQWNLSN
+1113 AK
-1125 GQEGFGLMAADR
+1125 
-1137 LGGSGWNN
+1137 
-1145 SYMAVV
+1145 
-1151 SKTEYYWN
+1151 
-1159 EEAGKVTNDTTMF
+1159 
-1172 RRASKEQPQRT
+1172 
-1183 LSMRC
+1183 
-1188 LRNWRT
+1188 
-1194 GTMQQQRQRNRESRQ
+1194 
-1209 KSRIFL
+1209 
-1215 QTSTCMEF
+1215 
-1223 KKERT
+1223 

>member
-27 GLGVTAFAADTQT
+27 GLGVTAKAADTQT

-104 DDTTKVKYEQLC
+104 DDTTKVKYEQVC

-124 VYIGSAD
+124 VYIGSVD

-162 LPVISGGDVKIRT
+162 LPVISGGDVKVRT

-236 SAKYE
+236 SARYE

-264 ENATA
+264 EDATA

-310 STIAVDVKAE
+310 STIEVDVKAQ

-364 QIAATQRVKV
+364 KIAATQRAKV

-396 NKSDSNY
+396 NKSDSSY

-442 SDVLNDVYLETEA
+442 ADVLNDVYLETEA
-455 DTSPVKY
+455 DTSPVEY
-462 QSEVK
+462 QAEVK

-478 DAVKYIGRMARTT
+478 DAVKYIGRMTRTT

-544 EARAVDKYEKGVAIG
+544 EARAVDKYEKGVEIG

-594 TEEVEDGVGKGGD
+594 TEEVADGVGKGGD

-726 SYPGINNG
+726 SYPGINKG

-871 AVDRTLTSKEQA
+871 AVDRTLTSEEQA

-895 INGLVKKQP
+895 INGLIKKQP

-918 DIDRNED
+918 DLDRNED
-925 AADFKDI
+925 TADFKDI

-976 INGFDSKN
+976 IKGFDSKN

-999 VKLSNGKIKITMS
+999 VKLSSGKIKITMS

-1053 NSAYEGNI
+1053 FSPYAVVYAAKDSGSDITPSTPENPGND
-1061 NETGSV
+1061 ETPGTAETPGTTETPDSTVTPDSSV
-1067 TLRSGAVDANGVLK
+1067 STGDSLGMFMYMIILAAALAGMAGVVVYDRK
-1081 GSGNNGKLV
+1081 
-1090 PASFDG
+1090 
-1096 LNFYYTAVPTSL
+1096 
-1108 NFTLR
+1108 R
-1113 AKVTVDQWNLSN
+1113 AK
-1125 GQEGFGLMAADR
+1125 
-1137 LGGSGWNN
+1137 
-1145 SYMAVV
+1145 
-1151 SKTEYYWN
+1151 
-1159 EEAGKVTNDTTMF
+1159 
-1172 RRASKEQPQRT
+1172 
-1183 LSMRC
+1183 
-1188 LRNWRT
+1188 
-1194 GTMQQQRQRNRESRQ
+1194 
-1209 KSRIFL
+1209 
-1215 QTSTCMEF
+1215 
-1223 KKERT
+1223 

>member
-27 GLGVTAFAADTQT
+27 GLGVTAKAADTQT

-75 SQDAGNSGVT
+75 SRDAGNSGVT

-162 LPVISGGDVKIRT
+162 LPVISGGDVKVRT

-264 ENATA
+264 EDATA

-310 STIAVDVKAE
+310 STIDVDVKAQ

-364 QIAATQRVKV
+364 KIAATQRAKV

-396 NKSDSNY
+396 NKSDSSY

-442 SDVLNDVYLETEA
+442 ADVLNDVYLETEA
-455 DTSPVKY
+455 DTSPVEY
-462 QSEVK
+462 QAEVK

-478 DAVKYIGRMARTT
+478 DAVKYIGRMTRTT

-544 EARAVDKYEKGVAIG
+544 EARAVDKYEKGVEIG

-594 TEEVEDGVGKGGD
+594 TEEVADGVGKGGD

-672 TTDYICGDGSAVFDG
+672 TTDYICGDGSAVFDS

-726 SYPGINNG
+726 SYPGINKG

-830 GDVKPEPVAADY
+830 GNVKPEPVAADY

-871 AVDRTLTSKEQA
+871 AVDRTLTSEEQA

-895 INGLVKKQP
+895 INGLIKKQP

-918 DIDRNED
+918 DLDRNED
-925 AADFKDI
+925 TADFKDI

-976 INGFDSKN
+976 IKGFDSKN

-1053 NSAYEGNI
+1053 FSPYAVVYAAKDSGSDITPSTPENPGN
-1061 NETGSV
+1061 NETPGTAETPGTTETPDSTVTPDSSV
-1067 TLRSGAVDANGVLK
+1067 STGDSLGMFMYMIILAAALAGMAGVVVYDRK
-1081 GSGNNGKLV
+1081 
-1090 PASFDG
+1090 
-1096 LNFYYTAVPTSL
+1096 
-1108 NFTLR
+1108 R
-1113 AKVTVDQWNLSN
+1113 AK
-1125 GQEGFGLMAADR
+1125 
-1137 LGGSGWNN
+1137 
-1145 SYMAVV
+1145 
-1151 SKTEYYWN
+1151 
-1159 EEAGKVTNDTTMF
+1159 
-1172 RRASKEQPQRT
+1172 
-1183 LSMRC
+1183 
-1188 LRNWRT
+1188 
-1194 GTMQQQRQRNRESRQ
+1194 
-1209 KSRIFL
+1209 
-1215 QTSTCMEF
+1215 
-1223 KKERT
+1223 

>member
-1 MRFNKLF
+1 MRFDKLF

-27 GLGVTAFAADTQT
+27 GLGVTAKAADTQT
-40 RKITYSFSANS
+40 RKITYSFAANS

-56 AAGEILDG
+56 AAGEIRDG
-64 TAGESGGILYV
+64 TAGESGGIFYV
-75 SQDAGNSGVT
+75 PRDAGNSGVT

-162 LPVISGGDVKIRT
+162 LPVISGGDVKVRT

-264 ENATA
+264 EDATA

-310 STIAVDVKAE
+310 STIDVDVKAQ

-364 QIAATQRVKV
+364 KIAATQRAKV

-396 NKSDSNY
+396 NKSDSSY

-442 SDVLNDVYLETEA
+442 ADVLNDVYLETEA
-455 DTSPVKY
+455 DTSPVEY
-462 QSEVK
+462 QAEVK

-478 DAVKYIGRMARTT
+478 DAVKYIGRMTRTT

-594 TEEVEDGVGKGGD
+594 TEEVADGVGKGGD

-726 SYPGINNG
+726 SYAGINKG

-871 AVDRTLTSKEQA
+871 AVDRTLTSEEQA

-895 INGLVKKQP
+895 INGLIKKQP

-918 DIDRNED
+918 DLDRNED
-925 AADFKDI
+925 AADFKDV

-976 INGFDSKN
+976 IKGFDSKN

-999 VKLSNGKIKITMS
+999 VKLSSGKIKITMS

-1053 NSAYEGNI
+1053 FSPYAVVYAAKDSGSDITPSTPENPGN
-1061 NETGSV
+1061 NETPGTAETPGTTETPDSTVTPDSSV
-1067 TLRSGAVDANGVLK
+1067 STGDSLGMFMYMIILAAALAGMAGVVVYDRK
-1081 GSGNNGKLV
+1081 
-1090 PASFDG
+1090 
-1096 LNFYYTAVPTSL
+1096 
-1108 NFTLR
+1108 R
-1113 AKVTVDQWNLSN
+1113 AK
-1125 GQEGFGLMAADR
+1125 
-1137 LGGSGWNN
+1137 
-1145 SYMAVV
+1145 
-1151 SKTEYYWN
+1151 
-1159 EEAGKVTNDTTMF
+1159 
-1172 RRASKEQPQRT
+1172 
-1183 LSMRC
+1183 
-1188 LRNWRT
+1188 
-1194 GTMQQQRQRNRESRQ
+1194 
-1209 KSRIFL
+1209 
-1215 QTSTCMEF
+1215 
-1223 KKERT
+1223 

>member
-27 GLGVTAFAADTQT
+27 GLGVTAKAADTQT

-104 DDTTKVKYEQLC
+104 DDTTKVKYEQVC

-124 VYIGSAD
+124 VYIGSVD

-162 LPVISGGDVKIRT
+162 LPVISGGDVKVRT
-175 MALTE
+175 MTLTE

-236 SAKYE
+236 SARYE

-264 ENATA
+264 EDATA

-310 STIAVDVKAE
+310 STIEVDVKAQ

-364 QIAATQRVKV
+364 KIAATQRAKV

-396 NKSDSNY
+396 NKSDSSY

-442 SDVLNDVYLETEA
+442 ADVLNDVYLETEA
-455 DTSPVKY
+455 DTSPVEY
-462 QSEVK
+462 QAEVK

-478 DAVKYIGRMARTT
+478 DAVKYIGRMTRTT

-512 YVTISSEA
+512 YVTISSET
-520 GSTITWY
+520 GSAITWY

-544 EARAVDKYEKGVAIG
+544 EARAVDKYEKGVEIG

-594 TEEVEDGVGKGGD
+594 TEEVADGVGKGGD

-726 SYPGINNG
+726 SYPGINKG

-784 NTHLADGTKVST
+784 NTHLADGIKVST

-871 AVDRTLTSKEQA
+871 AVDRTLTSEDQA

-918 DIDRNED
+918 DLDRNED
-925 AADFKDI
+925 TADFKDI

-941 DEEGKDLTVSEIKLN
+941 DEEGTDLTVSEIKLN

-976 INGFDSKN
+976 IKGFDSKN

-1053 NSAYEGNI
+1053 FSPYAVVYAAKDSGSDITPSTPENPGN
-1061 NETGSV
+1061 NETPGTAETPGTTETPDSTV
-1067 TLRSGAVDANGVLK
+1067 TLDSSVSTGDSLGMFMYMIILAAALAGMAGVVVYDRK
-1081 GSGNNGKLV
+1081 
-1090 PASFDG
+1090 
-1096 LNFYYTAVPTSL
+1096 
-1108 NFTLR
+1108 R
-1113 AKVTVDQWNLSN
+1113 AK
-1125 GQEGFGLMAADR
+1125 
-1137 LGGSGWNN
+1137 
-1145 SYMAVV
+1145 
-1151 SKTEYYWN
+1151 
-1159 EEAGKVTNDTTMF
+1159 
-1172 RRASKEQPQRT
+1172 
-1183 LSMRC
+1183 
-1188 LRNWRT
+1188 
-1194 GTMQQQRQRNRESRQ
+1194 
-1209 KSRIFL
+1209 
-1215 QTSTCMEF
+1215 
-1223 KKERT
+1223 

>member
-27 GLGVTAFAADTQT
+27 GLGVTAKAADTQT

-104 DDTTKVKYEQLC
+104 DDTTKVKYEQVC

-124 VYIGSAD
+124 VYIGSVD

-162 LPVISGGDVKIRT
+162 LPVISGGDVKVRT
-175 MALTE
+175 MTLTE

-264 ENATA
+264 EDATA

-310 STIAVDVKAE
+310 STIEVDVKAQ

-364 QIAATQRVKV
+364 KIAATQRTKV

-396 NKSDSNY
+396 NKSDSSY

-442 SDVLNDVYLETEA
+442 ADVLNDVYLETEA
-455 DTSPVKY
+455 DTSPVEY
-462 QSEVK
+462 QAEVK
-467 VGKGQQ
+467 VGKGQR

-478 DAVKYIGRMARTT
+478 DAVKYIGRMTRTT

-594 TEEVEDGVGKGGD
+594 TEEVADGVGKGGD

-726 SYPGINNG
+726 SYPGINKG

-842 TAVDEAIKAAEALN
+842 TAVDEAIKTAEAIN

-871 AVDRTLTSKEQA
+871 AVDRTLTSEEQA

-895 INGLVKKQP
+895 INGLVKKQT
-904 VVEPDDPGK
+904 DDSDK
-913 TDIKV
+913 SDIKV
-918 DIDRNED
+918 DLDENED
-925 AADFKDI
+925 AADFKDV

-976 INGFDSKN
+976 IKGFDSKN

-999 VKLSNGKIKITMS
+999 VKLSSGKIKITMS

-1053 NSAYEGNI
+1053 FSPYAVVYAAKDSGSDITPSTPENPGN
-1061 NETGSV
+1061 NETPGTAETPGTTETPDSTVTPDSSV
-1067 TLRSGAVDANGVLK
+1067 STGDSLGMFMYMIILAAALAGMAGVVVYDRK
-1081 GSGNNGKLV
+1081 
-1090 PASFDG
+1090 
-1096 LNFYYTAVPTSL
+1096 
-1108 NFTLR
+1108 R
-1113 AKVTVDQWNLSN
+1113 AK
-1125 GQEGFGLMAADR
+1125 
-1137 LGGSGWNN
+1137 
-1145 SYMAVV
+1145 
-1151 SKTEYYWN
+1151 
-1159 EEAGKVTNDTTMF
+1159 
-1172 RRASKEQPQRT
+1172 
-1183 LSMRC
+1183 
-1188 LRNWRT
+1188 
-1194 GTMQQQRQRNRESRQ
+1194 
-1209 KSRIFL
+1209 
-1215 QTSTCMEF
+1215 
-1223 KKERT
+1223 

>member
-27 GLGVTAFAADTQT
+27 GLGVTAKAADTQT

-104 DDTTKVKYEQLC
+104 DDTTKVKYEQVC

-124 VYIGSAD
+124 VYIGSVD

-162 LPVISGGDVKIRT
+162 LPVISGGDVKVRT

-264 ENATA
+264 EDATA

-310 STIAVDVKAE
+310 STIEVDVKAQ

-364 QIAATQRVKV
+364 KIAATQRAKV

-396 NKSDSNY
+396 NKSDSSY

-442 SDVLNDVYLETEA
+442 ADVLNDVYLETEA
-455 DTSPVKY
+455 DTSPVEY
-462 QSEVK
+462 QAEVK

-478 DAVKYIGRMARTT
+478 DAVKYIGRMTRTT

-594 TEEVEDGVGKGGD
+594 TEEVADGVGKGGD

-726 SYPGINNG
+726 SYPGINKG

-871 AVDRTLTSKEQA
+871 AVDRTLTSEEQA

-895 INGLVKKQP
+895 INGLVKKQT
-904 VVEPDDPGK
+904 DDSDK
-913 TDIKV
+913 SDIKV
-918 DIDRNED
+918 DLDENED
-925 AADFKDI
+925 AADFKDV

-976 INGFDSKN
+976 IKGFDSKN

-999 VKLSNGKIKITMS
+999 VKLSSGKIKITMS

-1053 NSAYEGNI
+1053 FSPYAVVYAAKDSGSDITPSTPENPGN
-1061 NETGSV
+1061 NETPGTAETPGTTETPDSTVTPDSSV
-1067 TLRSGAVDANGVLK
+1067 STGDSLGMFMYMIILAAALAGMAGVVVYDRK
-1081 GSGNNGKLV
+1081 
-1090 PASFDG
+1090 
-1096 LNFYYTAVPTSL
+1096 
-1108 NFTLR
+1108 R
-1113 AKVTVDQWNLSN
+1113 AK
-1125 GQEGFGLMAADR
+1125 
-1137 LGGSGWNN
+1137 
-1145 SYMAVV
+1145 
-1151 SKTEYYWN
+1151 
-1159 EEAGKVTNDTTMF
+1159 
-1172 RRASKEQPQRT
+1172 
-1183 LSMRC
+1183 
-1188 LRNWRT
+1188 
-1194 GTMQQQRQRNRESRQ
+1194 
-1209 KSRIFL
+1209 
-1215 QTSTCMEF
+1215 
-1223 KKERT
+1223 

>member
-27 GLGVTAFAADTQT
+27 GLGVTAKAADTQT

-51 SKKAP
+51 SKKTP

-75 SQDAGNSGVT
+75 SRDAGNSGVT

-162 LPVISGGDVKIRT
+162 LPVISGGDVKVRT

-264 ENATA
+264 EDATA

-310 STIAVDVKAE
+310 STIDVDVKAQ

-364 QIAATQRVKV
+364 KIAATQRAKV

-396 NKSDSNY
+396 NKSDSSY
-403 SYSFDVTGDGY
+403 SYSFNVTGDGY

-442 SDVLNDVYLETEA
+442 ADVLNDVYLETEA
-455 DTSPVKY
+455 DTSPVEY
-462 QSEVK
+462 QAEVK

-478 DAVKYIGRMARTT
+478 DAVKYIGRMTRTT
-491 ERVTITLTDALYREQ
+491 ERVTIILTDALYREQ

-544 EARAVDKYEKGVAIG
+544 EARAVDKYEKGVEIG

-594 TEEVEDGVGKGGD
+594 TEEVADGVGKGGD

-806 TDEEASAVK
+806 TDEEASEVK

-842 TAVDEAIKAAEALN
+842 TAVDEAVKAAEALN

-871 AVDRTLTSKEQA
+871 AVDRTLTSEEQA

-918 DIDRNED
+918 DLDRNED
-925 AADFKDI
+925 TADFKDI
-932 ASVGDVKVK
+932 ASVGDIKVK

-956 VEKAA
+956 VEKTA
-961 ASISEKIDAAIADKN
+961 ASTSEKIDAAIAEKN
-976 INGFDSKN
+976 IKGFDSKN

-999 VKLSNGKIKITMS
+999 VKLSSGKIKITMS

-1053 NSAYEGNI
+1053 FSPYAVVYAAKDSGSDITPSTPENPGN
-1061 NETGSV
+1061 NETPGTAETPGTTETPDSTVTPDSSV
-1067 TLRSGAVDANGVLK
+1067 STGDSLGMFMYMIILAAALAGMAGVVVYDRK
-1081 GSGNNGKLV
+1081 
-1090 PASFDG
+1090 
-1096 LNFYYTAVPTSL
+1096 
-1108 NFTLR
+1108 R
-1113 AKVTVDQWNLSN
+1113 AK
-1125 GQEGFGLMAADR
+1125 
-1137 LGGSGWNN
+1137 
-1145 SYMAVV
+1145 
-1151 SKTEYYWN
+1151 
-1159 EEAGKVTNDTTMF
+1159 
-1172 RRASKEQPQRT
+1172 
-1183 LSMRC
+1183 
-1188 LRNWRT
+1188 
-1194 GTMQQQRQRNRESRQ
+1194 
-1209 KSRIFL
+1209 
-1215 QTSTCMEF
+1215 
-1223 KKERT
+1223 

>member
-20 IVSGMPV
+20 IVSGMPA
-27 GLGVTAFAADTQT
+27 GLGVTAKAADTQT

-162 LPVISGGDVKIRT
+162 LPVISGGDVKVRT

-264 ENATA
+264 EDATA

-310 STIAVDVKAE
+310 STIEVDVKAQS
-320 TDGSYSFSNVSINS
+320 DGSYSFSNVSINS

-364 QIAATQRVKV
+364 KIAATQRAKV

-396 NKSDSNY
+396 NKSDSSY

-429 EKYTAYDHVSVGS
+429 KKYTAYDHVSVGS
-442 SDVLNDVYLETEA
+442 ADVLNDVYLETEA
-455 DTSPVKY
+455 DTSPVEY
-462 QSEVK
+462 QAEVK

-478 DAVKYIGRMARTT
+478 DAVKYIGRMTRTT

-506 VMVDTP
+506 VMIDTP
-512 YVTISSEA
+512 YVTISSET

-726 SYPGINNG
+726 SYPGINKG

-842 TAVDEAIKAAEALN
+842 TSVDEAVKAAEALN

-871 AVDRTLTSKEQA
+871 AVDRTLTSEEQA
-883 KVDAMAKAITDA
+883 EVDAMAKAITDA

-904 VVEPDDPGK
+904 VVEPDDPDK

-918 DIDRNED
+918 DLDGNEY
-925 AADFKDI
+925 AADFKDV

-941 DEEGKDLTVSEIKLN
+941 DEEGKDLTVSEIRLN
-956 VEKAA
+956 VEKTA
-961 ASISEKIDAAIADKN
+961 ASTSEKIDAAIAEKN
-976 INGFDSKN
+976 IKGFDSKN

-999 VKLSNGKIKITMS
+999 VKLSSGKIKITMS

-1053 NSAYEGNI
+1053 FSPYAVVYAAKDSGSDITPSTPENPGND
-1061 NETGSV
+1061 ETPGTTETPGTAETPGTTETPDSTVTPDSSV
-1067 TLRSGAVDANGVLK
+1067 STGDSLGMFMYMIILAAALAGMAGVVVYDRK
-1081 GSGNNGKLV
+1081 
-1090 PASFDG
+1090 
-1096 LNFYYTAVPTSL
+1096 
-1108 NFTLR
+1108 R
-1113 AKVTVDQWNLSN
+1113 AK
-1125 GQEGFGLMAADR
+1125 
-1137 LGGSGWNN
+1137 
-1145 SYMAVV
+1145 
-1151 SKTEYYWN
+1151 
-1159 EEAGKVTNDTTMF
+1159 
-1172 RRASKEQPQRT
+1172 
-1183 LSMRC
+1183 
-1188 LRNWRT
+1188 
-1194 GTMQQQRQRNRESRQ
+1194 
-1209 KSRIFL
+1209 
-1215 QTSTCMEF
+1215 
-1223 KKERT
+1223 

>member
-27 GLGVTAFAADTQT
+27 GLGVTAKAADTQT

-104 DDTTKVKYEQLC
+104 DDTTKVKYEQVC

-124 VYIGSAD
+124 VYIGSVD

-162 LPVISGGDVKIRT
+162 LPVISGGDVKVRT
-175 MALTE
+175 MTLTE

-264 ENATA
+264 EDATA

-310 STIAVDVKAE
+310 STIEVDVKAQ

-334 SSNYSVVLGGVDDY
+334 SSNYSVLLGGVDDY

-364 QIAATQRVKV
+364 KIAATQRTKV

-396 NKSDSNY
+396 NKSDSSY

-442 SDVLNDVYLETEA
+442 ADVLNDVYLETEA
-455 DTSPVKY
+455 DTSPVEY
-462 QSEVK
+462 QAEVK

-478 DAVKYIGRMARTT
+478 DAVKYIGRMTRTT

-594 TEEVEDGVGKGGD
+594 TEEVADGVGKGGD

-726 SYPGINNG
+726 SYPGINKG

-871 AVDRTLTSKEQA
+871 AVDRTLTSEEQA

-918 DIDRNED
+918 DLDRNED
-925 AADFKDI
+925 TADFKDI

-956 VEKAA
+956 VEKTA
-961 ASISEKIDAAIADKN
+961 ASTSEKIDAAIAEKN
-976 INGFDSKN
+976 IKGFDSKN

-999 VKLSNGKIKITMS
+999 VKLSSGKIKITMS

-1053 NSAYEGNI
+1053 FSPYAVLYAAKDSGSDITPSTPENPGN
-1061 NETGSV
+1061 NETPGTAETPGTTETPDSTVTPDSSV
-1067 TLRSGAVDANGVLK
+1067 STGDSLGMFMYMIILAAALAGMAGVVVYDRK
-1081 GSGNNGKLV
+1081 
-1090 PASFDG
+1090 
-1096 LNFYYTAVPTSL
+1096 
-1108 NFTLR
+1108 R
-1113 AKVTVDQWNLSN
+1113 AK
-1125 GQEGFGLMAADR
+1125 
-1137 LGGSGWNN
+1137 
-1145 SYMAVV
+1145 
-1151 SKTEYYWN
+1151 
-1159 EEAGKVTNDTTMF
+1159 
-1172 RRASKEQPQRT
+1172 
-1183 LSMRC
+1183 
-1188 LRNWRT
+1188 
-1194 GTMQQQRQRNRESRQ
+1194 
-1209 KSRIFL
+1209 
-1215 QTSTCMEF
+1215 
-1223 KKERT
+1223 

>member
-27 GLGVTAFAADTQT
+27 GLGVTAKAADTQT

-75 SQDAGNSGVT
+75 SRDAGNSGVT

-162 LPVISGGDVKIRT
+162 LPVISGGDVKVRT
-175 MALTE
+175 MTLTE

-236 SAKYE
+236 SARYE

-264 ENATA
+264 EDATT

-310 STIAVDVKAE
+310 STIEVDVKAQ

-364 QIAATQRVKV
+364 KIAATQRAKV

-396 NKSDSNY
+396 NKSDSSY

-442 SDVLNDVYLETEA
+442 ADVLNDVYLETEA
-455 DTSPVKY
+455 DTSPVEY
-462 QSEVK
+462 QAEVK

-478 DAVKYIGRMARTT
+478 DAVKYIGRMTRTT

-544 EARAVDKYEKGVAIG
+544 EARAVDKYEKGVEIG

-594 TEEVEDGVGKGGD
+594 TEEVADGVGKGGD

-726 SYPGINNG
+726 SYPGINKG

-762 IAPAGFTSMS
+762 IDPAGFTSMS

-871 AVDRTLTSKEQA
+871 AVDRTLTSEEQA

-918 DIDRNED
+918 DLDENED
-925 AADFKDI
+925 AADFKDV

-976 INGFDSKN
+976 IKGFDSKN

-999 VKLSNGKIKITMS
+999 VKLSSGKIKITMS

-1053 NSAYEGNI
+1053 FSPYAVVYAAKDSGSDITPSTPENPGN
-1061 NETGSV
+1061 NETPGTAETPGTTETPDSTVTPDSSV
-1067 TLRSGAVDANGVLK
+1067 STGDSLGMFMYMIILAAALAGMAGVVVYDRK
-1081 GSGNNGKLV
+1081 
-1090 PASFDG
+1090 
-1096 LNFYYTAVPTSL
+1096 
-1108 NFTLR
+1108 R
-1113 AKVTVDQWNLSN
+1113 AK
-1125 GQEGFGLMAADR
+1125 
-1137 LGGSGWNN
+1137 
-1145 SYMAVV
+1145 
-1151 SKTEYYWN
+1151 
-1159 EEAGKVTNDTTMF
+1159 
-1172 RRASKEQPQRT
+1172 
-1183 LSMRC
+1183 
-1188 LRNWRT
+1188 
-1194 GTMQQQRQRNRESRQ
+1194 
-1209 KSRIFL
+1209 
-1215 QTSTCMEF
+1215 
-1223 KKERT
+1223 

>member
-27 GLGVTAFAADTQT
+27 GLGVTAKAADTQT

-75 SQDAGNSGVT
+75 SRDAGNSGVT

-162 LPVISGGDVKIRT
+162 LPVISGGDVKVRT

-264 ENATA
+264 EDATA

-310 STIAVDVKAE
+310 STIDVDVKAQ

-364 QIAATQRVKV
+364 KIAATQRAKV

-396 NKSDSNY
+396 NKSDSSY

-442 SDVLNDVYLETEA
+442 ADVLNDVYLETEA
-455 DTSPVKY
+455 DTSPVEY
-462 QSEVK
+462 QAEVK

-478 DAVKYIGRMARTT
+478 DAVKYIGRMTRTT

-594 TEEVEDGVGKGGD
+594 TEEVADGVGKGGD

-796 SSRAAGVNKM
+796 SSRAVGVNKM

-815 LEDYFEGWTPAYYKS
+815 LEDYFEGWTPAYYTS

-842 TAVDEAIKAAEALN
+842 TSVDEAIKAAEALN

-871 AVDRTLTSKEQA
+871 AVDRTLTSEDQA

-918 DIDRNED
+918 DLDRNED
-925 AADFKDI
+925 TVDFKDI

-961 ASISEKIDAAIADKN
+961 ASISEKIDAAIAEKN
-976 INGFDSKN
+976 IKGFDSKN

-999 VKLSNGKIKITMS
+999 VKLSSGKIKITMS

-1053 NSAYEGNI
+1053 FSPYAVVYAAKDSGSDITPSIPENPGN
-1061 NETGSV
+1061 NETPGTTETPETPDSTVTPDSSV
-1067 TLRSGAVDANGVLK
+1067 STGDSLGMFMYMIILAAALAGMAGVVVYDRK
-1081 GSGNNGKLV
+1081 
-1090 PASFDG
+1090 
-1096 LNFYYTAVPTSL
+1096 
-1108 NFTLR
+1108 R
-1113 AKVTVDQWNLSN
+1113 AK
-1125 GQEGFGLMAADR
+1125 
-1137 LGGSGWNN
+1137 
-1145 SYMAVV
+1145 
-1151 SKTEYYWN
+1151 
-1159 EEAGKVTNDTTMF
+1159 
-1172 RRASKEQPQRT
+1172 
-1183 LSMRC
+1183 
-1188 LRNWRT
+1188 
-1194 GTMQQQRQRNRESRQ
+1194 
-1209 KSRIFL
+1209 
-1215 QTSTCMEF
+1215 
-1223 KKERT
+1223 

>member
-310 STIAVDVKAE
+310 STIDVDVKAE
-320 TDGSYSFSNVSINS
+320 KDGSYSFSNVSINS

-364 QIAATQRVKV
+364 KIAATQRAKI

-396 NKSDSNY
+396 NKSDSSY

-442 SDVLNDVYLETEA
+442 ADVLNDVYLETEA

-815 LEDYFEGWTPAYYKS
+815 LEDYFEGWTPAYYTS

-871 AVDRTLTSKEQA
+871 AVDRTLTSEEQA

-918 DIDRNED
+918 DLDGNED
-925 AADFKDI
+925 TADFKDI
-932 ASVGDVKVK
+932 ASVGDIKVK

-956 VEKAA
+956 VEKTA
-961 ASISEKIDAAIADKN
+961 ASTSEKIDAAIAEKN
-976 INGFDSKN
+976 IKGFDSKN

-999 VKLSNGKIKITMS
+999 VKLSSGKIKITMS

-1053 NSAYEGNI
+1053 FSPYAVVYAAKDSGSDITPSTPENPGN
-1061 NETGSV
+1061 NETPGTAETPGTTETPDSTVTPDSSV
-1067 TLRSGAVDANGVLK
+1067 STGDSLGMFMYMIILAAALAGMAGVVVYDRK
-1081 GSGNNGKLV
+1081 
-1090 PASFDG
+1090 
-1096 LNFYYTAVPTSL
+1096 
-1108 NFTLR
+1108 R
-1113 AKVTVDQWNLSN
+1113 AK
-1125 GQEGFGLMAADR
+1125 
-1137 LGGSGWNN
+1137 
-1145 SYMAVV
+1145 
-1151 SKTEYYWN
+1151 
-1159 EEAGKVTNDTTMF
+1159 
-1172 RRASKEQPQRT
+1172 
-1183 LSMRC
+1183 
-1188 LRNWRT
+1188 
-1194 GTMQQQRQRNRESRQ
+1194 
-1209 KSRIFL
+1209 
-1215 QTSTCMEF
+1215 
-1223 KKERT
+1223 

>member
-1 MRFNKLF
+1 M
-8 RKVFAAVSAVTL
+8 
-20 IVSGMPV
+20 
-27 GLGVTAFAADTQT
+27 
-40 RKITYSFSANS
+40 
-51 SKKAP
+51 
-56 AAGEILDG
+56 
-64 TAGESGGILYV
+64 
-75 SQDAGNSGVT
+75 
-85 YDSDK
+85 
-90 LRFRQGSVL
+90 
-99 YLPVK
+99 
-104 DDTTKVKYEQLC
+104 
-116 SNAATDRP
+116 
-124 VYIGSAD
+124 
-131 SGYSVQM
+131 
-138 KTTTQSVTVD
+138 D

-162 LPVISGGDVKIRT
+162 LPVISGGDVKVRT

-264 ENATA
+264 EDATA

-310 STIAVDVKAE
+310 STIDVDVKAQ

-364 QIAATQRVKV
+364 KIAATQRAKV

-396 NKSDSNY
+396 NKSDSSY
-403 SYSFDVTGDGY
+403 SYSFNVTGDGY

-442 SDVLNDVYLETEA
+442 ADVLNDVYLETEA
-455 DTSPVKY
+455 DTSPVEY
-462 QSEVK
+462 QAEVK

-478 DAVKYIGRMARTT
+478 DAVKYIGRMTRTT
-491 ERVTITLTDALYREQ
+491 ERVTIILTDALYREQ

-544 EARAVDKYEKGVAIG
+544 EARAVDKYEKGVEIG

-594 TEEVEDGVGKGGD
+594 TEEVADGVGKGGD

-871 AVDRTLTSKEQA
+871 AVDRTLTSEEQA

-913 TDIKV
+913 IDIKV
-918 DIDRNED
+918 DLDRNED
-925 AADFKDI
+925 TVDFKDI

-961 ASISEKIDAAIADKN
+961 ASISEKIDAAIAEKN
-976 INGFDSKN
+976 IKGFDSKN

-999 VKLSNGKIKITMS
+999 VKLSSGKIKITMS

-1053 NSAYEGNI
+1053 FSPYAVVYAAKDSGSDITPSTPENPGND
-1061 NETGSV
+1061 ETPGTTETLDSTVTPDSSV
-1067 TLRSGAVDANGVLK
+1067 STGDSLGMFMYMIILAAALAGMAGVVVYDRK
-1081 GSGNNGKLV
+1081 
-1090 PASFDG
+1090 
-1096 LNFYYTAVPTSL
+1096 
-1108 NFTLR
+1108 R
-1113 AKVTVDQWNLSN
+1113 AK
-1125 GQEGFGLMAADR
+1125 
-1137 LGGSGWNN
+1137 
-1145 SYMAVV
+1145 
-1151 SKTEYYWN
+1151 
-1159 EEAGKVTNDTTMF
+1159 
-1172 RRASKEQPQRT
+1172 
-1183 LSMRC
+1183 
-1188 LRNWRT
+1188 
-1194 GTMQQQRQRNRESRQ
+1194 
-1209 KSRIFL
+1209 
-1215 QTSTCMEF
+1215 
-1223 KKERT
+1223 

>member
-27 GLGVTAFAADTQT
+27 GLGVTAKAADTQT

-75 SQDAGNSGVT
+75 SRDAGNSGVT

-162 LPVISGGDVKIRT
+162 LPVISGGDVKVRT

-264 ENATA
+264 EDATA

-310 STIAVDVKAE
+310 STIDVDVKAQ

-364 QIAATQRVKV
+364 KIAATQRAKV

-396 NKSDSNY
+396 NKSDSSY
-403 SYSFDVTGDGY
+403 SYSFNVTGDGY

-442 SDVLNDVYLETEA
+442 ADVLNDVYLETEA
-455 DTSPVKY
+455 DTSPVEY
-462 QSEVK
+462 QAEVK

-478 DAVKYIGRMARTT
+478 DAVKYIGRMTRTT

-544 EARAVDKYEKGVAIG
+544 EARAVDKYEKGVEIG

-594 TEEVEDGVGKGGD
+594 TEEVADGVGKGGD

-806 TDEEASAVK
+806 TDEEASEVK

-842 TAVDEAIKAAEALN
+842 TSVDEAIKAAEALN
-856 KDDYEDFSAVTKAIE
+856 KDDYENFSAVTKAIE
-871 AVDRTLTSKEQA
+871 AVDRTLTSEDQA

-895 INGLVKKQP
+895 INGLVKKQT
-904 VVEPDDPGK
+904 DDSDK
-913 TDIKV
+913 SDIKV
-918 DIDRNED
+918 DLDENED
-925 AADFKDI
+925 AADFKDV

-976 INGFDSKN
+976 IKGFDSKN

-1053 NSAYEGNI
+1053 FSPYAVVYAAKDSGSDITPSTPENPGND
-1061 NETGSV
+1061 ETPGTTETPGTAETPDSSV
-1067 TLRSGAVDANGVLK
+1067 STGDSLGMFMYMIILAAALAGMAGVVVYDRK
-1081 GSGNNGKLV
+1081 
-1090 PASFDG
+1090 
-1096 LNFYYTAVPTSL
+1096 
-1108 NFTLR
+1108 R
-1113 AKVTVDQWNLSN
+1113 AK
-1125 GQEGFGLMAADR
+1125 
-1137 LGGSGWNN
+1137 
-1145 SYMAVV
+1145 
-1151 SKTEYYWN
+1151 
-1159 EEAGKVTNDTTMF
+1159 
-1172 RRASKEQPQRT
+1172 
-1183 LSMRC
+1183 
-1188 LRNWRT
+1188 
-1194 GTMQQQRQRNRESRQ
+1194 
-1209 KSRIFL
+1209 
-1215 QTSTCMEF
+1215 
-1223 KKERT
+1223 

>member
-27 GLGVTAFAADTQT
+27 GLGVTAKAADTQT

-104 DDTTKVKYEQLC
+104 DDTTKVKYEQVC

-124 VYIGSAD
+124 VYIGSVD

-162 LPVISGGDVKIRT
+162 LPVISGGDVKVRT

-264 ENATA
+264 EDATA

-310 STIAVDVKAE
+310 STIEVDVKAQ

-364 QIAATQRVKV
+364 KIAATQRAKV

-396 NKSDSNY
+396 NKSDSSY

-442 SDVLNDVYLETEA
+442 ADVLNDVYLETEA
-455 DTSPVKY
+455 DTSPVEY
-462 QSEVK
+462 QAEVK

-478 DAVKYIGRMARTT
+478 DAVKYIGRMTRTT

-544 EARAVDKYEKGVAIG
+544 EARAVDKYEKGVEIG

-594 TEEVEDGVGKGGD
+594 TEEVADGVGKGGD

-871 AVDRTLTSKEQA
+871 AVDRTLTSEDQA

-918 DIDRNED
+918 DLDRNED
-925 AADFKDI
+925 TADFKDI

-941 DEEGKDLTVSEIKLN
+941 DEEGTDLTVSEIKLN

-976 INGFDSKN
+976 IKGFDSKN

-1053 NSAYEGNI
+1053 FSPYAVVYAAKDSGSDITPSTPENPGN
-1061 NETGSV
+1061 NETPGTAETPGTTETPDSTVTPDSSV
-1067 TLRSGAVDANGVLK
+1067 STGDSLGMFMYMIILAAALAGMAGVVVYDRK
-1081 GSGNNGKLV
+1081 
-1090 PASFDG
+1090 
-1096 LNFYYTAVPTSL
+1096 
-1108 NFTLR
+1108 R
-1113 AKVTVDQWNLSN
+1113 AK
-1125 GQEGFGLMAADR
+1125 
-1137 LGGSGWNN
+1137 
-1145 SYMAVV
+1145 
-1151 SKTEYYWN
+1151 
-1159 EEAGKVTNDTTMF
+1159 
-1172 RRASKEQPQRT
+1172 
-1183 LSMRC
+1183 
-1188 LRNWRT
+1188 
-1194 GTMQQQRQRNRESRQ
+1194 
-1209 KSRIFL
+1209 
-1215 QTSTCMEF
+1215 
-1223 KKERT
+1223 

>member
-56 AAGEILDG
+56 VAGEILDG

-75 SQDAGNSGVT
+75 SQDVGNSGVT

-310 STIAVDVKAE
+310 STIVVDVKAE

-354 NKAAGDYTDV
+354 NKAGDYTDV
-364 QIAATQRVKV
+364 KIAATQRAKI

-396 NKSDSNY
+396 NKSDSSY

-442 SDVLNDVYLETEA
+442 ADVLNDVYLETEA

-815 LEDYFEGWTPAYYKS
+815 LEDYFEGWTPAYYTS

-871 AVDRTLTSKEQA
+871 AVDRTLTSEEQA

-904 VVEPDDPGK
+904 VVAADYTAVDEAIKAAEALNKDDYEDFSAVTKAIEAVDRTLTSEDQAKVDAMAKAITDAINGLVK
-913 TDIKV
+913 KQTDDSDKSDIKV
-918 DIDRNED
+918 DLDENED
-925 AADFKDI
+925 AADFKDV

-956 VEKAA
+956 VEKIA
-961 ASISEKIDAAIADKN
+961 ASTSEKIDAAIAEKN
-976 INGFDSKN
+976 IKGFDSKN

-999 VKLSNGKIKITMS
+999 VKLSSGKIKITMS

-1053 NSAYEGNI
+1053 FSPYAVVYAVKDSGSDITPSTPENPGND
-1061 NETGSV
+1061 ETPGTTETLGTTVTPDSSV
-1067 TLRSGAVDANGVLK
+1067 STGDSLGMFMYMIILAAALAGMAGVAVYDRK
-1081 GSGNNGKLV
+1081 
-1090 PASFDG
+1090 
-1096 LNFYYTAVPTSL
+1096 
-1108 NFTLR
+1108 R
-1113 AKVTVDQWNLSN
+1113 AK
-1125 GQEGFGLMAADR
+1125 
-1137 LGGSGWNN
+1137 
-1145 SYMAVV
+1145 
-1151 SKTEYYWN
+1151 
-1159 EEAGKVTNDTTMF
+1159 
-1172 RRASKEQPQRT
+1172 
-1183 LSMRC
+1183 
-1188 LRNWRT
+1188 
-1194 GTMQQQRQRNRESRQ
+1194 
-1209 KSRIFL
+1209 
-1215 QTSTCMEF
+1215 
-1223 KKERT
+1223 

>member
-27 GLGVTAFAADTQT
+27 GLGVTAKAADTQT

-75 SQDAGNSGVT
+75 SRDAGNSGVT

-104 DDTTKVKYEQLC
+104 DDTTKVKYEQVC

-124 VYIGSAD
+124 VYIGSVD

-162 LPVISGGDVKIRT
+162 LPVISGGDVKVRT

-264 ENATA
+264 EDATA

-310 STIAVDVKAE
+310 STIEVDVKAQ

-364 QIAATQRVKV
+364 KIAATQRAKV

-396 NKSDSNY
+396 NKSDSSY

-442 SDVLNDVYLETEA
+442 ADVLNDVYLETEA
-455 DTSPVKY
+455 DTSPVEY
-462 QSEVK
+462 QAEVK

-478 DAVKYIGRMARTT
+478 DAVKYIGRMTRTT

-594 TEEVEDGVGKGGD
+594 TEEVADGVGKGGD

-726 SYPGINNG
+726 SYPGINKG

-842 TAVDEAIKAAEALN
+842 TAVDEAIKSAEALN

-871 AVDRTLTSKEQA
+871 AVDRTLTSEDQA

-918 DIDRNED
+918 DLDGNED
-925 AADFKDI
+925 TADFKDI
-932 ASVGDVKVK
+932 ASVGDIKVK

-956 VEKAA
+956 VEKTA
-961 ASISEKIDAAIADKN
+961 ASTSEKIDAAIAEKN
-976 INGFDSKN
+976 IKGFDSKN

-999 VKLSNGKIKITMS
+999 VKLSSGKIKITMS

-1053 NSAYEGNI
+1053 FSPYAVVYAAKDSGSDITPSTPENPGN
-1061 NETGSV
+1061 NETPGTAETPGTTETPDSTVTPDSSV
-1067 TLRSGAVDANGVLK
+1067 STGDSLGMFMYMIILAAALAGMAGVVVYDRK
-1081 GSGNNGKLV
+1081 
-1090 PASFDG
+1090 
-1096 LNFYYTAVPTSL
+1096 
-1108 NFTLR
+1108 R
-1113 AKVTVDQWNLSN
+1113 AK
-1125 GQEGFGLMAADR
+1125 
-1137 LGGSGWNN
+1137 
-1145 SYMAVV
+1145 
-1151 SKTEYYWN
+1151 
-1159 EEAGKVTNDTTMF
+1159 
-1172 RRASKEQPQRT
+1172 
-1183 LSMRC
+1183 
-1188 LRNWRT
+1188 
-1194 GTMQQQRQRNRESRQ
+1194 
-1209 KSRIFL
+1209 
-1215 QTSTCMEF
+1215 
-1223 KKERT
+1223 

>member
-8 RKVFAAVSAVTL
+8 RKIFAAVSAVTL

-27 GLGVTAFAADTQT
+27 GLGVTAKAADTQT

-116 SNAATDRP
+116 SNSATDRP

-264 ENATA
+264 EDATA

-310 STIAVDVKAE
+310 STIEVDVKAQ

-364 QIAATQRVKV
+364 KIAATQRAKV

-396 NKSDSNY
+396 NKSDSSY

-442 SDVLNDVYLETEA
+442 ADVLNDVYLETEA
-455 DTSPVKY
+455 DTSPVEY
-462 QSEVK
+462 QAEVK

-478 DAVKYIGRMARTT
+478 DAVKYIGRMTRTT

-544 EARAVDKYEKGVAIG
+544 EARAVDKYEKGVEIG

-594 TEEVEDGVGKGGD
+594 TEEVADGVGKG
-607 NSKVDR
+607 NTNAKVDR
-613 SKATDADIKLYKNKE
+613 SKATDADIKLYNNKE

-726 SYPGINNG
+726 SYPGINKG

-871 AVDRTLTSKEQA
+871 AVDRTLTSEEQA

-918 DIDRNED
+918 DLDENED
-925 AADFKDI
+925 TADFKDI

-941 DEEGKDLTVSEIKLN
+941 DEEGKDLMVSEIKLN

-976 INGFDSKN
+976 IKGFDSKN

-1012 YKKGINAADYNL
+1012 YKKGINSADYNL

-1038 AVTADENGFSFEAES
+1038 AVIADENSFSFEAES
-1053 NSAYEGNI
+1053 FSPYAVVYAAKDSGSDITPSTPENPGND
-1061 NETGSV
+1061 ETLGTTETPGTTETSDSTVTPDPSV
-1067 TLRSGAVDANGVLK
+1067 STGDSLGMFMYMIILAAALAGMAGVVVYDRK
-1081 GSGNNGKLV
+1081 
-1090 PASFDG
+1090 
-1096 LNFYYTAVPTSL
+1096 
-1108 NFTLR
+1108 R
-1113 AKVTVDQWNLSN
+1113 AK
-1125 GQEGFGLMAADR
+1125 
-1137 LGGSGWNN
+1137 
-1145 SYMAVV
+1145 
-1151 SKTEYYWN
+1151 
-1159 EEAGKVTNDTTMF
+1159 
-1172 RRASKEQPQRT
+1172 
-1183 LSMRC
+1183 
-1188 LRNWRT
+1188 
-1194 GTMQQQRQRNRESRQ
+1194 
-1209 KSRIFL
+1209 
-1215 QTSTCMEF
+1215 
-1223 KKERT
+1223 

>member
-27 GLGVTAFAADTQT
+27 GLGVTAKAADTQT

-264 ENATA
+264 EDATA

-310 STIAVDVKAE
+310 STIEVDVKAQ

-364 QIAATQRVKV
+364 KIAATQRAKV

-396 NKSDSNY
+396 NKSDSSY

-442 SDVLNDVYLETEA
+442 ADVLNDVYLETEA
-455 DTSPVKY
+455 DTSPVEY
-462 QSEVK
+462 QAEVK

-726 SYPGINNG
+726 SYPGINKG

-871 AVDRTLTSKEQA
+871 AVDRTLTSEEQA

-904 VVEPDDPGK
+904 VVEPDDPDK

-918 DIDRNED
+918 DLDGNEY
-925 AADFKDI
+925 AADFKDV

-941 DEEGKDLTVSEIKLN
+941 DEEGKDLTVSEIRLN
-956 VEKAA
+956 VEKTA
-961 ASISEKIDAAIADKN
+961 ASTSEKIDAAIAEKN
-976 INGFDSKN
+976 IKGFDSKN

-999 VKLSNGKIKITMS
+999 VKLSSGKIKITMS

-1038 AVTADENGFSFEAES
+1038 AVTADENSFSFEAES
-1053 NSAYEGNI
+1053 FSPYAVVYAAKDSGSDITPSTPENPGND
-1061 NETGSV
+1061 ETPGTKETPGTTETSDSTVTPDSSV
-1067 TLRSGAVDANGVLK
+1067 STGDSLGMFMYMIILAAALAGMAGVVVYDRK
-1081 GSGNNGKLV
+1081 
-1090 PASFDG
+1090 
-1096 LNFYYTAVPTSL
+1096 
-1108 NFTLR
+1108 R
-1113 AKVTVDQWNLSN
+1113 AK
-1125 GQEGFGLMAADR
+1125 
-1137 LGGSGWNN
+1137 
-1145 SYMAVV
+1145 
-1151 SKTEYYWN
+1151 
-1159 EEAGKVTNDTTMF
+1159 
-1172 RRASKEQPQRT
+1172 
-1183 LSMRC
+1183 
-1188 LRNWRT
+1188 
-1194 GTMQQQRQRNRESRQ
+1194 
-1209 KSRIFL
+1209 
-1215 QTSTCMEF
+1215 
-1223 KKERT
+1223 